1 MINLTATTDKLQLV
15 TSAAVAVDVHCSYVD
30 RTNDGVTITPGRQNT
45 AISTATT
52 TDILAAPGASTA
64 RNAKTIN
71 ARNKDASASVD
82 VTAVFNQNGTSFE
95 LFKVTLR
102 PQDSLEYVEG
112 VGWFVVTSA
121 SAKLRMVKLTADD
134 AKTSTTAA
142 AVAGLTIATGVGT
155 FIFEYFIVHQAA
167 ATTTGHKESVNHTGT
182 VTAFSYWDMIVSAT
196 TTASDGVQD
205 QDVALTTGG
214 LINVNAARAK
224 GTGGLGAW
232 VSADTANAD
241 MLTVIQGICT
251 VTVDGNLELY
261 WATEVAASASTVRT
275 GSALRLTRVD

>member
-45 AISTATT
+45 AITTAAT

-71 ARNKDASASVD
+71 ARNKDTSASVD

-112 VGWFVVTSA
+112 VGWFTVTSA
-121 SAKLRMVKLTADD
+121 ARLDARLRVTTDVTNSTTSFADVTGLTCPVASGKHYNFE
-134 AKTSTTAA
+134 AHLYHFTAVGTTGANFAVNGPTVTSMRLQILAPNTGSLTAA
-142 AVAGLTIATGVGT
+142 AMTSNVSDVTARDTAAAAETTGPATTPVLAILSGWMNPSAAGT
-155 FIFEYFIVHQAA
+155 FAVRCSSEI
-167 ATTTGHKESVNHTGT
+167 
-182 VTAFSYWDMIVSAT
+182 
-196 TTASDGVQD
+196 
-205 QDVALTTGG
+205 
-214 LINVNAARAK
+214 
-224 GTGGLGAW
+224 
-232 VSADTANAD
+232 
-241 MLTVIQGICT
+241 
-251 VTVDGNLELY
+251 
-261 WATEVAASASTVRT
+261 AASALTVKA
-275 GSALRLTRVD
+275 GSWCRIWEADN